1 MLTPVDVLA
10 RISPPIG
17 GFGAS
22 REVGSV
28 SGSSFSDS
36 LKSPLFRENHKGS
49 SRENRLVAVG
59 EARLVGLNGLESTVS
74 RRRVLGRTADDG
86 ELTPKVVPG
95 A

>member
-1 MLTPVDVLA
+1 MLTPVDVLD
-10 RISPPIG
+10 RIRPPIG
-17 GFGAS
+17 NFGTS
-22 REVGSV
+22 REACSV

-36 LKSPLFRENHKGS
+36 LRSPLFRENQSGS

-59 EARLVGLNGLESTVS
+59 DAREEGLNGLESTVS

-86 ELTPKVVPG
+86 ELTPKVAPG